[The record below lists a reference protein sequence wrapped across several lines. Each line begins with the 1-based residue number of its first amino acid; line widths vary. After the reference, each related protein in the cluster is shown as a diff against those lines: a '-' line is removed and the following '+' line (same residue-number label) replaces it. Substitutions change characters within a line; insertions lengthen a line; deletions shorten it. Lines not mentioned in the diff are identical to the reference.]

1 VVPEDR
7 DLWRRLRQ
15 GTYPLAAH
23 EPQHA
28 VEIASAPE
36 VTDDAGVRRLYERI
50 GRPSKDGLHSFETKA
65 AIDVRDQ
72 VLAELASAPSPLT
85 AGPVPR

>member
-1 VVPEDR
+1 M
-7 DLWRRLRQ
+7 
-15 GTYPLAAH
+15 
-23 EPQHA
+23 
-28 VEIASAPE
+28 
-36 VTDDAGVRRLYERI
+36 TDDAGVRRLYERI